1 MTANQTAS
9 PTSFRRLILSV
20 AAVSLFVAGLSCSG
34 GGKDA
39 PTAPNTIVSAGPVA
53 AMLIVAGQDQAAVVG
68 KELSQALQVRVVDS
82 SGRVIK
88 GQVVNF
94 RVISGGGSV
103 FAGAAITSDSG
114 IAKERWTLG
123 TAVTDS
129 QRVEARAVDPGTG
142 NGLVFGVFRAN
153 PVADV
158 ATTVTKLAGDAQSAV
173 AGTAANDSLAVRV
186 TDRYGNPSP
195 SASVTWTV
203 AAGGGTIAP
212 ATGVTNASGVAR
224 ARWTVGTRTDST
236 QRATV
241 KADTLAPV
249 SYSATVLP
257 AAAAQLT
264 LTQSASGAASGA
276 AFTQQPRVTL
286 FDTYGNIAK
295 SATDAVTMTVNSGA
309 TVIGSATAIPVN
321 GVATFVSAGV
331 TASTGSYTLSYGGT
345 LSGSAKAVTQPITV
359 TAGVASKLAVTVSAA
374 GAAAGAPFTTQPVV
388 SVQDAAGNLAATSAA
403 TVTMTVSA
411 GATVVGT
418 VTATAVN
425 GVATFATAGIGGTA
439 GTSYTLSF
447 ASSGLTSATQTITP
461 TFGAATRL
469 AVTTSAAGAASGAA
483 FSTQPV
489 VAIRD
494 GSGNTVPSAISTV
507 TMTVSA
513 GATVVGTATA
523 TAVNGVAS
531 FANVG
536 VSGTAGTSYTL
547 TFATSG
553 LTSATQGIVPT
564 YGAPTQLAVTTSA
577 AGAASGAAFST
588 QPVITIRD
596 TSGNTVTNSTSP
608 VTMTVSAGATVVGT
622 AMVIAVN
629 GVATFSTVGIGG
641 QSGTYTL
648 TFTSPTIPPT
658 TQSISLLTF
667 TALSSLYG
675 NVCGLSNLG
684 AVYCWG
690 NTNTAAFGQYST
702 NPLAVQQTGVTFAS
716 VAAGGVHSC
725 GLTTTGAAYCWG
737 MNAWGSVGDNTISDR
752 SAPVAVSGG
761 LTFAALS
768 AGYTHTCALTSA
780 GAAYCWGQGPLGYST
795 GGPSG
800 SSPFSTTPGAVQGG
814 LTFSK
819 IAAGQNHTCAL
830 TSTGAAYCWSSLFG
844 GYCDGTSNI
853 STTPTACQGGLVF
866 ASIFAA
872 ATEIIPP
879 NGPLTCAL
887 TAAGAAYCWGYN
899 FYGQVGDGTTGADR
913 LTPVQVQGG
922 LVFTTMALGVFHACG
937 LTGDGSAYC
946 WGRNSAGNLGDN
958 STTNRSSPV
967 LVQGGLKFT
976 ALVAG
981 KKHTCGLTAAGATY
995 CWGAIDDRTSAPVAI
1010 INYGPVPKAVR
1021 SP

>member
-1 MTANQTAS
+1 
-9 PTSFRRLILSV
+9 
-20 AAVSLFVAGLSCSG
+20 
-34 GGKDA
+34 
-39 PTAPNTIVSAGPVA
+39 
-53 AMLIVAGQDQAAVVG
+53 MLIVAGQDQAAIVG
-68 KELSQALQVRVVDS
+68 KELAQALQVRVVDS
-82 SGRVIK
+82 AGRVIK
-88 GQVVNF
+88 GQLVNF

-114 IAKERWTLG
+114 IAKERWTVG

-142 NGLVFGVFRAN
+142 NKLVFGVFRAT

-158 ATTVTKLAGDAQSAV
+158 ATTVTKLAGDFLGAV
-173 AGTAANDSLAVRV
+173 AGTAVNDSLAVRV

-203 AAGGGTIAP
+203 TAGGGTIAP
-212 ATGVTNASGVAR
+212 ATGVTNASGIAR

-249 SYSATVLP
+249 SWSATVWP
-257 AAAAQLT
+257 AAATQLT

-286 FDTYGNIAK
+286 FDTYGNLAK
-295 SATDAVTMTVNSGA
+295 STTDANAVTMTVNSGA
-309 TVIGSATAIPVN
+309 TVIGGATAIPVD
-321 GVATFVSAGV
+321 GVAKFATVGIGGTAG
-331 TASTGSYTLSYGGT
+331 TSYTLSFAS
-345 LSGSAKAVTQPITV
+345 SGLASATQPITV
-359 TAGVASKLAVTVSAA
+359 TAGVARKLAVTIPAA

-388 SVQDAAGNLAATSAA
+388 SVLDAEGNLAATSTA
-403 TVTMTVSA
+403 TVTMTVST

-425 GVATFATAGIGGTA
+425 GVATFATVGIGGTA

-447 ASSGLTSATQTITP
+447 ASSGLASATQAITP

-469 AVTTSAAGAASGAA
+469 AVTTNAAGAASGAA

-489 VAIRD
+489 ITIRD
-494 GSGNTVPSAISTV
+494 ASGNTVTSAISTV
-507 TMTVSA
+507 TMAVST
-513 GATVVGTATA
+513 GATLVGTATA

-737 MNAWGSVGDNTISDR
+737 MNASGSVGDNTISDR

-844 GYCDGTSNI
+844 GFCDGTSNI

-899 FYGQVGDGTTGADR
+899 IYGQVGDGTTGADR

-976 ALVAG
+976 ALAAG

-995 CWGAIDDRTSAPVAI
+995 CWGAIEDRTTAPVAI
-1010 INYGPVPKAVR
+1010 IIYGPVPRAVKG
-1021 SP
+1021 P